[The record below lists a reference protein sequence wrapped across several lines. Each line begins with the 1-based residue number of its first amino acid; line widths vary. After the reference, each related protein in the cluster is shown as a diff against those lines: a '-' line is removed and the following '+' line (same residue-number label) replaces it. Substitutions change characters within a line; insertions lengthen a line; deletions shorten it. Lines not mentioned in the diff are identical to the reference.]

1 MKKRKSLSPKDFR
14 FFVGVVMRVKWTLGT
29 PTGAP
34 KLGLPGGGWGDFS
47 GWERNQGASIT
58 AFLDLVFNS
67 KASAKTS

>member
-1 MKKRKSLSPKDFR
+1 
-14 FFVGVVMRVKWTLGT
+14 MRVKWTLGT